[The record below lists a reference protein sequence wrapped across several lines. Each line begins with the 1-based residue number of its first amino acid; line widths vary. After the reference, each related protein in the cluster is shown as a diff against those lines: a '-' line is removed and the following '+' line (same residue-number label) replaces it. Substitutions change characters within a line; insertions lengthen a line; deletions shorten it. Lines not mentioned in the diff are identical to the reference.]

1 MKSMLFTLP
10 ILVMT
15 RNDGFLL
22 KQCIESIIK
31 TVTIDATI
39 YIIDNNSD
47 SVEQHSILNDLAVKY
62 SNVRLVFNKTN
73 LWVIGLNTTIN
84 KIKLE
89 HKSDFFFL
97 TDADIDFSHCT
108 AKPCWLSYL
117 VEQLERNISIGK
129 LGLSLSWDYLEGK
142 SELNAILKQE
152 KSLYSEKHKINDL
165 YVSFVDTTATLFRND
180 WSIDPS
186 SGLYPD
192 HMRYLR
198 PELYSCRTS
207 RDVTVEHLGWH
218 LYINTEKMTTQ
229 HINSKIKCFTLVGG
243 DVKKEILK
251 LGDRRYRIFYK
262 TLSKTIRRMWYIR
275 RYYFLFRYIF
285 KKGIIHFD
293 GQGYVARYA
302 RDISDI
308 GVE

>member
-1 MKSMLFTLP
+1 MLFTLP

-22 KQCIESIIK
+22 KQCIESMVN
-31 TVTIDATI
+31 TVTIDTTI

-47 SVEQHSILNDLAVKY
+47 SVEQHSVLNDLALKY
-62 SNVRLVFNKTN
+62 SNVKLVFNKSN
-73 LWVIGLNTTIN
+73 LWVIGLNATIK

-89 HKSDFFFL
+89 HKSNFFFL
-97 TDADIDFSHCT
+97 TDADIDFSHCA

-117 VEQLERNISIGK
+117 VEQLEKNISIGK
-129 LGLSLSWDYLEGK
+129 LGLSLSWDYLEK
-142 SELNAILKQE
+142 NLELKEILKQE
-152 KSLYSEKHKINDL
+152 KSLYSERHKINDL

-207 RDVTVEHLGWH
+207 RYITVEHLGWH
-218 LYINTEKMTTQ
+218 LYINTEKMTTH

-251 LGDRRYRIFYK
+251 LGDKRYQFFYK
-262 TLSKTIRRMWYIR
+262 TFSKTLKRMWFIR
-275 RYYFLFRYIF
+275 RYYFLLRYIF
-285 KKGIIHFD
+285 RKGIVHFD
-293 GQGYVARYA
+293 GQGYVAKYA
-302 RDISDI
+302 RDTSDI